1 MAEYLHP
8 GVYVER
14 RKGGPAPIEGVSTS
28 NFGTCGFTKMG
39 PTDEATLVTSFEQF
53 QEKFGGFT
61 EKGLV
66 PTEVY
71 AFFANGGRRAYI
83 SRVVASD
90 AEKSRCDYEGSA
102 VTGEAP
108 SDTDPTPDSAETEF
122 TFTLASAPIVR
133 GSVTINWTDSADAA
147 KSATDDGEGG
157 LTGDVTAA
165 TGWNTIDYET
175 GEVKIKVSSAVKTG
189 TDFSSDYT
197 TSFWQLDAK
206 YAGVWG
212 NDLRCRLQGS
222 PDYWDQTNAKYTRY
236 DFLVYL
242 YDADLEEYVLRE
254 TFEELSLTDS
264 TDTSYFP
271 DVVNDPDSGSDLVV
285 VTDMSNPGVPAD
297 LMGVQTTGEV
307 VGTSTG
313 TEKAYTGTLAN
324 TDPDVAK
331 TTVYVS
337 FDISSVTYQIKDD
350 GAGGWEA
357 VGGHAYLDGSGVNTI
372 DYETGDY
379 SFELTTAPDAGDL
392 TADYYQL
399 PEEDTVDCDLANGS
413 DGGAVTRTEV
423 SHPNLKASH
432 KGMYALG
439 KTDELL
445 NVGIPD
451 FAGDITVAGDQI
463 TEAETRGDWFIILST
478 PTGLDPQ
485 EAKEYRQVTGGWN
498 TRAAALYWPWIRITD
513 PITGRGSH
521 IPPIGHVAGVYARTD
536 TTKNVG
542 KSPGGVEDG
551 RLNFSI
557 GLEYDVELAEIDI
570 LNPVSVNSL
579 YQSTETGRVVWG
591 VRTLEIGG
599 EYKYIN
605 AQRLMMFLEKSLFR
619 ATHWVVFENNNSDL
633 QVRVGQQVESFLL
646 NLYRNNYF
654 AGVSPAEAFFVVC
667 DSTNN
672 PPESVALGR
681 LVCDIGVAINKPAEF
696 VIYRLQQKT
705 LAAA

>member
-14 RKGGPAPIEGVSTS
+14 RKGGPAPIAGVSTS
-28 NFGTCGFTKMG
+28 NYGTCGFTKMG

-53 QEKFGGFT
+53 QEKFGSFT

-71 AFFANGGRRAYI
+71 AFFANGGQRAYI

-102 VTGEAP
+102 VTAETP
-108 SDTDPTPDSAETEF
+108 SDTDPAPDSLETEF
-122 TFTLASAPIVR
+122 TFTLANAPIVR
-133 GSVTINWTDSADAA
+133 GSVTINWTDAGDAA
-147 KSATDDGEGG
+147 KSATDDGEGN
-157 LTGDVTAA
+157 LTGDVTAGA
-165 TGWNTIDYET
+165 GFNTIDYET
-175 GEVKIKVSSAVKTG
+175 GEVAIKVSSAVKTG
-189 TDFSSDYT
+189 TDFSNDYT

-222 PDYWDQTNAKYTRY
+222 PDYWNQSEAKYTRY
-236 DFLVYL
+236 DFLVFL
-242 YDADLEEYVLRE
+242 YDADLDEYVLRE
-254 TFEELSLTDS
+254 TFEELSLTDT
-264 TDTSYFP
+264 TDNSYFP
-271 DVVNDPDSGSDLVV
+271 DVVNDPESGSDLVV
-285 VTDMSNPGVPAD
+285 VTDVSNPGVPAD
-297 LMGVQTTGEV
+297 LMGAQTTDEV
-307 VGTSTG
+307 VATSTG
-313 TEKAYTGTLAN
+313 SETAFSGTLAN
-324 TDPDVAK
+324 NDPDVAK
-331 TTVYVS
+331 TTVVVEFEVS
-337 FDISSVTYQIKDD
+337 AATYSIEDD
-350 GAGGWEA
+350 GAGGWQNK
-357 VGGHAYLDGSGVNTI
+357 VGSYLDETGTNTI
-372 DYETGDY
+372 DYETGAFA
-379 SFELTTAPDAGDL
+379 FELTSAPDAGDL
-392 TADYYQL
+392 LGDYYQL
-399 PEEDTVDCDLANGS
+399 PAEDEVDCDLISGS

-423 SHPNLKASH
+423 SHPNLKATH

-439 KTDELL
+439 KTDEML
-445 NVGIPD
+445 NIGIPD

-463 TEAETRGDWFIILST
+463 TEAEARGDWFIILST
-478 PTGLDPQ
+478 PSGYDPQ
-485 EAKEYRQVTGGWN
+485 EAKEYRQVTGAWN
-498 TRAAALYWPWIRITD
+498 TRTAALYWPWIRVTD

-536 TTKNVG
+536 INKNVG

-605 AQRLMMFLEKSLFR
+605 AQRLMMFLEKSLFQ

-646 NLYRNNYF
+646 NLYKNNYF

-705 LAAA
+705 AA

>member
-14 RKGGPAPIEGVSTS
+14 RKGGPAPIAGVSTS

-53 QEKFGGFT
+53 QETFGSFT

-66 PTEVY
+66 PTSVF

-90 AEKSRCDYEGSA
+90 AEAAYCDYEGTA
-102 VTGEAP
+102 YTAEAP
-108 SDTDPTPDSAETEF
+108 ADTDPTPDDVETEF
-122 TFTLASAPIVR
+122 TFTITNAPVVR
-133 GSVTINWTDSADAA
+133 GSVTIAWTDSGDAS
-147 KSATDDGEGG
+147 KSATDDGEGN
-157 LTGDVTAA
+157 LTGDVTVAA
-165 TGWNTIDYET
+165 GFNTIDYVT
-175 GEVKIKVSSAVKTG
+175 GEVKIKTDVAVKIA
-189 TDFSSDYT
+189 TDFAVDYKN
-197 TSFWQLDAK
+197 SLWQLDAK
-206 YAGVWG
+206 YKGVWG
-212 NDLRCRLQGS
+212 NNVRCRIQGS
-222 PDYWDQTNAKYTRY
+222 PDYWDQATSKYIRY
-236 DFLVYL
+236 DFSVYL
-242 YDADLEEYVLRE
+242 YDEDTEEYVLRE
-254 TFEELSLTDS
+254 TYEELSFDTT

-271 DVVNDPDSGSDLVV
+271 DVVNDPESGSSLVV
-285 VTDMSNPGVPAD
+285 VTDVSNPEVPAS
-297 LMGVQTTGEV
+297 LKGVQTTNEV

-313 TEKAYTGTLAN
+313 SEVVYTGTLAN
-324 TDPDVAK
+324 NDPDVAK
-331 TTVYVS
+331 TTVYVD
-337 FDISSVTYQIKDD
+337 FVISATTYQIKDD

-357 VGGHAYLDGSGVNTI
+357 VGGHAYLDGTGVNTI
-372 DYETGDY
+372 DYETGAY
-379 SFELTTAPDAGDL
+379 AIALTTAPDAGDL

-399 PEEDTVDCDLANGS
+399 PADANVDCDLANGA

-423 SHPNLKASH
+423 SHPNLKATH
-432 KGMYALG
+432 GGIYALG

-445 NVGIPD
+445 NVGVPD
-451 FAGDITVAGDQI
+451 FAGDITVAGDLI
-463 TEAETRGDWFIILST
+463 TEAETRGDWFVILST
-478 PTGLDPQ
+478 PLGLNPS
-485 EAKEYRQVTGGWN
+485 EAREYRQVTLAAN
-498 TRAAALYWPWIRITD
+498 TNTAALYWPWIRITD
-513 PITGRGSH
+513 PITNRGSH
-521 IPPIGHVAGVYARTD
+521 VPSIGHVAGVYARTD
-536 TTKNVG
+536 INKNVG

-605 AQRLMMFLEKSLFR
+605 AQRLMMFIQKSLFR
-619 ATHWVVFENNNSDL
+619 ATHWVVFENNNTDL
-633 QVRVGQQVESFLL
+633 QVRIGQQVESFLL
-646 NLYRNNYF
+646 NLYKNNYF
-654 AGVSPAEAFFVVC
+654 AGVSPSEAFFVVC

-681 LVCDIGVAINKPAEF
+681 VVCDVGVAINKPAEF

-705 LAAA
+705 AS